1 MDLDALAAFLRNRR
15 DRVRPGDVGLPAGP
29 RRRVPGL
36 RRDEVAQLAGASTDY
51 YTQLERGAAQPS
63 EQMLA
68 ALSRALR
75 LSNDE
80 RDYLFRLAGRSLPSA
95 SGPAAHVQPGMLDL
109 LDRLGG
115 TPAMVI
121 TDLHVT
127 LVQNPLARVLLGP
140 PVRTAGPRASFLYRW
155 FTEPDSRG
163 IYPEAEHEHHSQ
175 TFVADLRAVA
185 GRRGR
190 DPDVAG
196 MVANL
201 LRYSEE
207 FGRLWERHDVAV
219 RRQDRKR
226 IVHPRLG
233 VLDLNCL
240 NLVSEDGLQ
249 RLLWFTAPP
258 GTEAVEQLELLSV
271 IGLQDLG
278 PDPEPDPVAPAAPGE
293 KGRPEHGGR

>member
-1 MDLDALAAFLRNRR
+1 MDLDALGSFLRRRR
-15 DRVRPGDVGLPAGP
+15 DRVRPEDVGLPVGR

-36 RRDEVAQLAGASTDY
+36 RRDEVALLAGASTDY
-51 YTQLERGAAQPS
+51 YIQLERGDAQPS

-80 RDYLFRLAGRSLPSA
+80 RDYLFQLAGRPLPSA
-95 SGPAAHVQPGMLDL
+95 SGPAAHVAPAMLDL
-109 LDRLGG
+109 LDRMET

-127 LVQNPLARVLLGP
+127 LIQNPLARALLGA
-140 PVRTAGPRASFLYRW
+140 PVAASGPRASFLYRW
-155 FTEPDSRG
+155 FTEPEARR
-163 IYPEAEHEHHSQ
+163 IYPGSEHDHH
-175 TFVADLRAVA
+175 TRALVADLRAVV
-185 GRRGR
+185 GRLGQ
-190 DPDVAG
+190 DSDVRSI
-196 MVANL
+196 VDNL

-207 FGRLWERHDVAV
+207 FAELWEQQDVAV
-219 RRQDRKR
+219 RRTDRKR
-226 IVHPRLG
+226 IVCPGLG

-240 NLVSEDGLQ
+240 ALHSEDGRQ

-271 IGLQDLG
+271 IGLQKF
-278 PDPEPDPVAPAAPGE
+278 APASTPAHGQN
-293 KGRPEHGGR
+293 RPTER